1 MDSIIVTKLNEIT
14 LKSGLLKIETS
25 KGDLLLDIKQMMR
38 EPVDS
43 ENAYFNATRVA
54 SFFSRGKELN
64 KFMNLNSTKEYIKM
78 LNDEFID
85 YTKKGVIK
93 NRLKTHFVKR
103 GRETEENKGTFGT
116 YLHNE
121 LFFEY
126 LGWCDVKFRREIHKL
141 MKEIITHSNEIK
153 IERSNTKIHFKP
165 LTQAIKDIYIP
176 NQESE
181 SAKRFAYQNIATLIN
196 MKALGMSGTKYRKD
210 NNIDDEID
218 LRDVLDKD
226 TLERIDEVEMD
237 LYGYIKYANITDY
250 EILKE
255 KIQG

>member
-1 MDSIIVTKLNEIT
+1 M
-14 LKSGLLKIETS
+14 
-25 KGDLLLDIKQMMR
+25 
-38 EPVDS
+38 
-43 ENAYFNATRVA
+43 
-54 SFFSRGKELN
+54 
-64 KFMNLNSTKEYIKM
+64 LNSE
-78 LNDEFID
+78 
-85 YTKKGVIK
+85 
-93 NRLKTHFVKR
+93 
-103 GRETEENKGTFGT
+103 
-116 YLHNE
+116 
-121 LFFEY
+121 
-126 LGWCDVKFRREIHKL
+126 EIHKL

-210 NNIDDEID
+210 NNIDDEIT

-226 TLERIDEVEMD
+226 TLERIDAVEMD

>member
-25 KGDLLLDIKQMMR
+25 KGDLLLDIKQMMK
-38 EPVDS
+38 EPINS
-43 ENAYFNATRVA
+43 ENAYFNATRV
-54 SFFSRGKELN
+54 SDFFDGKKLLAE
-64 KFMNLNSTKEYIKM
+64 FMRLKSTKEYIEM
-78 LNDEFID
+78 LEKEFSLIMGNSHNQ
-85 YTKKGVIK
+85 KI
-93 NRLKTHFVKR
+93 KTHFTKR
-103 GRETEENKGTFGT
+103 GKETEDNKGTFGT

-255 KIQG
+255 KIEE

>member
-25 KGDLLLDIKQMMR
+25 KGDLLLDIKQMMK

-54 SFFSRGKELN
+54 SFFSRGKGLN

-226 TLERIDEVEMD
+226 TLTRIDEVEMD

-255 KIQG
+255 KIQE

>member
-1 MDSIIVTKLNEIT
+1 MDSIITTSLKEVTLSSQFLTLRTPRGELEI
-14 LKSGLLKIETS
+14 
-25 KGDLLLDIKQMMR
+25 DIKQLLK
-38 EPVDS
+38 EPINSDS
-43 ENAYFNATRVA
+43 AYFNATEIA
-54 SFFSRGKELN
+54 NFFN
-64 KFMNLNSTKEYIKM
+64 KQYAQITRDSIWNEYVKSMEEM
-78 LNDEFID
+78 LNFK
-85 YTKKGVIK
+85 YAKSTQLKLIK
-93 NRLKTHFVKR
+93 TVR
-103 GRETEENKGTFGT
+103 GRYHSGTW
-116 YLHNE
+116 LHSKLIVE
-121 LFFEY
+121 FLRR
-126 LGWCDVKFRREIHKL
+126 LDVKFAVAMDL
-141 MKEIITHSNEIK
+141 FLQDLIIHSNEIK

>member
-25 KGDLLLDIKQMMR
+25 KGDLLLDIKQMMK
-38 EPVDS
+38 EPINS
-43 ENAYFNATRVA
+43 ENAYFNATRV
-54 SFFSRGKELN
+54 SDFFDGKKLLAE
-64 KFMNLNSTKEYIKM
+64 FMRLKSTKEYIEM
-78 LNDEFID
+78 LEKEFSLIMGISHNQ
-85 YTKKGVIK
+85 KI
-93 NRLKTHFVKR
+93 KTHFTKR
-103 GRETEENKGTFGT
+103 GKETEENKGTFGT

-255 KIQG
+255 KIEG